1 MDEQQKPAFDPTRHL
16 TKVSGRDYLEVKW
29 RLVWFQ
35 DIHPSG
41 SIVTE
46 LVQHQNSTAVFRAS
60 VSWDTGD
67 GIATRTGYGME
78 SSDNFGDYLE
88 KAETKAIGRALGAAG
103 FGTQFCDD
111 FAFGA
116 DQQRVVDSPT
126 NIRSGRTQA
135 RQTTE
140 TRRYA
145 HAADNAPQDAPQAAT
160 GSVSPKQ
167 EGLIRHLIS
176 ELEWTREDVES
187 FLSATYGAKR
197 IGELGRQDVSKFIDH
212 LQAVKAQN
220 EPAGVS

>member
-88 KAETKAIGRALGAAG
+88 KAETKAIGRALAALG
-103 FGTQFCDD
+103 FGTQFS
-111 FAFGA
+111 AHEFGGEHENGRIA
-116 DQQRVVDSPT
+116 DSPV
-126 NIRSGRTQA
+126 S
-135 RQTTE
+135 
-140 TRRYA
+140 
-145 HAADNAPQDAPQAAT
+145 
-160 GSVSPKQ
+160 SPKVPARTRTTSVNTVVNVNPETGEIVDDDEPITGWTQ
-167 EGLIRHLIS
+167 FWDRVEAMGLPRDGKAFVALTGIQIGSDPALA
-176 ELEWTREDVES
+176 LEKTKAWHHDNPV
-187 FLSATYGAKR
+187 
-197 IGELGRQDVSKFIDH
+197 Q
-212 LQAVKAQN
+212 QAV
-220 EPAGVS
+220 V